1 MVYELTKSS
10 GEILIKSNVKVYHY
24 TPGFIHA
31 KQYIADDK
39 VGIIGTINLDYR
51 SLTHHFENGVWLY
64 DEKNIKIIKKDFEDM
79 FNKSELINETKQKVN
94 ILKKLLR
101 ALLKLI
107 SPLL

>member
-1 MVYELTKSS
+1 MKIY
-10 GEILIKSNVKVYHY
+10 YY
-24 TPGFIHA
+24 TLGFIHA

-39 VGIIGTINLDYR
+39 VGIIGTIDLDYR

-64 DEKNIKIIKKDFEDM
+64 DEETIKIIKEDFEKI
-79 FNKSELINETKQKVN
+79 FIKSELINKAKQKIN
-94 ILKKLLR
+94 IFKKLLR

>member
-1 MVYELTKSS
+1 MKRY
-10 GEILIKSNVKVYHY
+10 YY

-31 KQYIADDK
+31 KQYIADVK

-64 DEKNIKIIKKDFEDM
+64 DEETIKIIKEDFEEI
-79 FNKSELINETKQKVN
+79 FIKSELINKTKQKIN
-94 ILKKLLR
+94 IFKKLLR

-107 SPLL
+107 LPLL